1 MNGTVMRQ
9 EASTSRR
16 RQHLTLLFTDM
27 RGSTVLGRKLEVELF
42 DDVLSDLRRIWRS
55 AADRHGGF
63 VVRMQGDGALIAFG
77 YPNPTEDGGRRAVEA
92 ALDIHAAARDIAGRH
107 LVPRGSLSVRSGIH
121 AGIALLSEG
130 DLERGRIDIAGDVPN
145 MAAHLQQGAP
155 DDGILASLDALGP
168 DSTAFETE
176 PCVFENDLKVMRIL
190 SRREHAARTR
200 APLVGRGATMEAL
213 RAFLKPQPI
222 SSAARCVVVQ
232 GGPGFGKTRVLDE
245 VGSWDLEGW
254 TLLRGRCESQ
264 ANAEL
269 LQPFVQILRNSQLPT
284 DTASAPR
291 HLIALCS
298 SGPTLVLVDD
308 WQWAD
313 DASRRLLLQLLD
325 ECPSLHVLLSARQRD
340 DGSAWI
346 ADAPHVLLE
355 PFDANET
362 EQAVRRLL
370 PQVDPFLAAQI
381 HADSGGVPL
390 YIEELCHAAVASSL
404 APQIGG
410 RPKTT
415 GWLGALVASRLA
427 HLAES
432 DAQIVRISA
441 IIGNVVPLAL
451 LAEVCAGLPGQAVL
465 RRLSEADFLFQD
477 EAQGLLR
484 FKHGVTRDAVYQSIG
499 LYERTE
505 WHRVVAAALLAQ
517 HREENQAS
525 DVAEAIAF
533 HARGAGDWDRAATFA
548 ERAGDKAS
556 AAFALD
562 AAHYHY
568 RVALDALDHMA
579 RRGDVVDRRW
589 CDIVAKLGGVCVFDP
604 LSLRDG
610 LADFERAV
618 AVAERLPDPALASR
632 ALYWLGYLLYAV
644 GRFRDAAVQTR
655 AALESAR
662 LTGNARLSAQSEA
675 TLGQVFAGGCEY
687 RSALAMLN
695 RALGYRKTG
704 TRPGGGSGIGWAF
717 TLACKGS
724 VLADQGD
731 FGAAHVAF
739 DEALSLLG
747 DRRHP
752 TSTSTQ
758 NWVAIS
764 LIWQGRWN
772 EAIDL
777 VSQSARIAVG
787 TRALLLLSIS
797 RCIHGYARFCQ
808 GDAEGIQLLRQGVGW
823 LATRHCDFYASLFNG
838 WLAEAAFAAG
848 RFEEMRSAAIVV
860 LRRRRDGETLG
871 EAVAYRT
878 LALHAA
884 GERRQAS
891 ARRWLARAEASA
903 QRRESRREHAL
914 NLLARARLAQLVG
927 DDAASEAATASAS
940 DLLLELGV
948 VYLPPA
954 FEPGFSTPALVN

>member
-1 MNGTVMRQ
+1 MNGSAMRH

-27 RGSTVLGRKLEVELF
+27 RGSTRLGRKLEVELF

-55 AADRHGGF
+55 VADRHGGI
-63 VVRMQGDGALIAFG
+63 VVRMQGDGALIVFG
-77 YPNPTEDGGRRAVEA
+77 YPVPTEDDGRRAVEA
-92 ALDIHAAARDIAGRH
+92 ALEIHAAARDISGRH
-107 LVPRGSLSVRSGIH
+107 GVPSGTLSVRSGIH
-121 AGIALLSEG
+121 AGIALLSAG
-130 DLERGRIDIAGDVPN
+130 DLERGRLDIAGDVPN

-168 DSTAFETE
+168 HSKAFEAE
-176 PCVFENDLKVMRIL
+176 AGVFENDLKVMRII
-190 SRREHAARTR
+190 SRRHSAVRAR

-213 RAFLKPQPI
+213 RAFLTSPA
-222 SSAARCVVVQ
+222 SSSTARCVVVQ
-232 GGPGFGKTRVLDE
+232 GGPGLGKTRVLDE
-245 VGSWDLEGW
+245 VGSWRLEGR
-254 TLLRGRCESQ
+254 TVLRGGCESQ

-269 LQPFVQILRNSQLPT
+269 LQPFAQMLRNSQLPT
-284 DTASAPR
+284 DTASALH
-291 HLIALCS
+291 HLIGVCRS
-298 SGPTLVLVDD
+298 VQTLVVVDD

-325 ECPSLHVLLSARQRD
+325 ECPSLRVLLSARQRD

-346 ADAPHVLLE
+346 ADAPHILLE

-362 EQAVRRLL
+362 EQAVQRLL
-370 PQVDPFLAAQI
+370 PQVDPFVAAQI

-390 YIEELCHAAVASSL
+390 YIEELCHAAAASSL

-427 HLAES
+427 RLAEG
-432 DAQIVRISA
+432 DAQIVRVSA
-441 IIGNVVPLAL
+441 VIGNVVPLTL
-451 LAEVCAGLPGQAVL
+451 LAQVCAGFPGQPAL

-505 WHRVVAAALLAQ
+505 WHRVIAAALLAQ
-517 HREENQAS
+517 HHEENQAS

-533 HARGAGDWDRAATFA
+533 HARGAGDWDSAATFA

-568 RVALDALDHMA
+568 RVALDALDHLA

-662 LTGNARLSAQSEA
+662 LIGNARLAAQSEA
-675 TLGQVFAGGCEY
+675 TLGQVLAGGCEY
-687 RSALAMLN
+687 RSALAMLD
-695 RALGYRKTG
+695 RALGYRTTG
-704 TRPGGGSGIGWAF
+704 TKPGGGSGIGWAF

-724 VLADQGD
+724 VHADRGD
-731 FGAAHVAF
+731 FGPAHVAF
-739 DEALSLLG
+739 DEALGLLG
-747 DRRHP
+747 DCRHP
-752 TSTSTQ
+752 TSTSAQ

-764 LIWQGRWN
+764 LIWQGHWN

-787 TRALLLLSIS
+787 TRALLLLAIS
-797 RCIHGYARFCQ
+797 RCIHGYAKFCQ
-808 GDAEGIQLLRQGVGW
+808 RDADGIDLLRQGVGW
-823 LATRHCDFYASLFNG
+823 LATRRCDFYASLFNG
-838 WLAEAAFAAG
+838 WLVEAAFAAG
-848 RFEEMRSAAIVV
+848 RIEEMRSAAIVV
-860 LRRRRDGETLG
+860 LRRRREGETLG
-871 EAVAYRT
+871 EAVAYRA

-884 GERRQAS
+884 GEGRHETAS
-891 ARRWLARAEASA
+891 RWLARADASA

-914 NLLARARLAQLVG
+914 NLLARARLAKLAG
-927 DDAASEAATASAS
+927 DDETSEAALSSADS
-940 DLLLELGV
+940 LHRVLGV
-948 VYLPPA
+948 VRLPPVYDT
-954 FEPGFSTPALVN
+954 GISTPALAS